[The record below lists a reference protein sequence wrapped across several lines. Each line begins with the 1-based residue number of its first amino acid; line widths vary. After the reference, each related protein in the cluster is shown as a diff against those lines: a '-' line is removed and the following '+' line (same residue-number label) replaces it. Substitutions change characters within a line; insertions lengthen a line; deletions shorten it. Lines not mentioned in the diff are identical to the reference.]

1 MVSEKMQT
9 LLNEINNQVKRD
21 SKYIELVST
30 VGYMIELIEPDK
42 RELFKNA
49 LDNAESMEDINE
61 LLSAIKL
68 QIGLQGAKKHVLK

>member
-1 MVSEKMQT
+1 MQT